1 MFRTVSRGYRPYDGP
16 GTTRL
21 EGLVRGRLTLIDDKS
36 RGLKSR
42 GQARGRWE
50 MAGELNGV
58 RVAFVLANEGV
69 EQVELTEPWE
79 AVKSAGGVPRLVAPR
94 PGEAQAMN
102 HLDKGDRFPVD
113 LTTGEARVEDFDAL
127 MLPGG
132 VANPDQLR
140 MDGPAIEFITEMFE
154 AGKPAA
160 AICHGPW
167 SLVEAD
173 LVRERTVTSW
183 PSLRTDIENAGG
195 TWVDEEVQVCTSG
208 PNVLVTSRKPD
219 DLKAFCAEMT
229 AVFSGS

>member
-1 MFRTVSRGYRPYDGP
+1 
-16 GTTRL
+16 
-21 EGLVRGRLTLIDDKS
+21 
-36 RGLKSR
+36 
-42 GQARGRWE
+42 

-58 RVAFVLANEGV
+58 RVAFLVANEGV
-69 EQVELTEPWE
+69 EQVELIEPLR
-79 AVKSAGGVPRLVAPR
+79 AVKAAGGVAEIVAPR
-94 PGEAQAMN
+94 PGETQAMN

-113 LTTGEARVEDFDAL
+113 RTTAEVTADDFDAL
-127 MLPGG
+127 VLPGG

-140 MDGPAIEFITEMFE
+140 LDGPAIEFIQDMFD

-160 AICHGPW
+160 VICHGPW

-173 LVRERTVTSW
+173 LVSGRTLTSW

-195 TWVDEEVQVCTSG
+195 DWVDEEVQVCTSG
-208 PNVLVTSRKPD
+208 PNVLVTSRRPD